1 MDNRQGVTLKSIA
14 SKTGF
19 SVKTVSRAINDH
31 PDISEETRK
40 KILAVV
46 KKCNYYPNL
55 LARGLRKNR
64 TCAIGYAVPEMT
76 NQFFAEV
83 GLAVENV
90 FKKYGY
96 STLISFTGDCPEDEI
111 TSLKLLISRRV
122 DGIILGTAGE
132 NEAFLKEVIKHYG
145 IPIVLIDNKV
155 KGLKVDVVLHDN
167 VEGAYLLNKHL
178 IMHGHKNIA
187 CITGPLNQTAGKGRL
202 DGYKKAL
209 SEFGIRI
216 NNNLIKV
223 ANWRIIDGFNFANEL
238 IESHTRKPTAIF
250 ASNAVMALGVLKALR
265 KRRLKVPDDMALVSF
280 DNLDFTEAVEPPLT
294 TLSKIERKIGCT
306 AAELLFN
313 RIKEKNVRDVQE
325 VYVEPELC
333 VRQSCGCNENI
344 N

>member
-1 MDNRQGVTLKSIA
+1 MGNKQSVTLKDIA

-31 PDISEETRK
+31 PDINEETRK
-40 KILAVV
+40 KILAVA

-64 TCAIGYAVPEMT
+64 TCAIGYAVPEVT
-76 NQFFAEV
+76 NQFFTEV
-83 GLAVENV
+83 VLGVEEV
-90 FKKYGY
+90 FKKCGY
-96 STLISFTGDCPEDEI
+96 SILISFTGDCPEDEVA
-111 TSLKLLISRRV
+111 SLKLLISRRV
-122 DGIILGTAGE
+122 DGIILGTAGK
-132 NEAFLKEVIKHYG
+132 NGAFLKEVIERYE

-155 KGLKVDVVLHDN
+155 RGLKADIVLHDN
-167 VEGAYLLNKHL
+167 VKGAYLLVKHL

-187 CITGPLNQTAGKGRL
+187 CITGPLNQTAGKERL

-216 NNNLIKV
+216 NNNLIKI

-238 IESHTRKPTAIF
+238 IESHIQKKPTAIF
-250 ASNAVMALGVLKALR
+250 VSNAVMALGVLKALR
-265 KRRLKVPDDMALVSF
+265 KRGLKVPEDIALVSF

-294 TLSKIERKIGCT
+294 TLSKLEKKIGYT

-313 RIKEKNVRDVQE
+313 RIKEKGSGEVQE
-325 VYVEPELC
+325 VYLEPELC
-333 VRQSCGCNENI
+333 IRQSCGCSENA
-344 N
+344 